1 MSNMNDRKEIRAAII
16 GLGVG
21 EQHIAGF
28 ASDGRCDVAVLCDTD
43 VSKLRAVGSRYPACR
58 ITTDVCSVFEDPSI
72 DIVSIASYD
81 NYHGRQVVAAIE
93 NGKHVFVEKPL
104 CLHRHEVEKIFALLQ
119 ENPTIRLSSN
129 LILRKVPRFSRLRDA
144 IRNNDLGDIY
154 YVVGEYDYGRLS
166 KLTDGWRGRAEG
178 YSVVHG
184 GAIHLIDLLLWLTG
198 GQVKEV
204 FAYGNNIATIES
216 TFNYI
221 DCVSALLQFEGGVTA
236 RIGANFASVTKHH
249 HKVEIYGTK
258 GVFMQG
264 HMGAAYSFSRSE
276 ADQLEILDDPYPGVG
291 KGDMIPAFVRSVL
304 NEQEP
309 DVRAQEVLDAMAV
322 SLAIDDSVNCGVQQA
337 VTYYELSV
345 NR

>member
-1 MSNMNDRKEIRAAII
+1 MMKMNESREIRAAII

-28 ASDGRCDVAVLCDTD
+28 ADHKRCDVAVLCDTD
-43 VSKLRAVGSRYPACR
+43 VEKLRVVGSRYPACR

-81 NYHGRQVVAAIE
+81 NYHGQQVVSAIE
-93 NGKHVFVEKPL
+93 SGKHVFVEKPL
-104 CLHRHEVEKIFALLQ
+104 CLHRRELEKIFSLLQ
-119 ENPTIRLSSN
+119 KNPSIRLSSN
-129 LILRKVPRFSRLRDA
+129 LILRKVPRFSTLRDA
-144 IRNNDLGDIY
+144 IRNNDLGDLY
-154 YVVGEYDYGRLS
+154 YLVGEYDYGRLS
-166 KLTDGWRGRAEG
+166 KLTNGWRGRAPG
-178 YSVVHG
+178 YSVTHG
-184 GAIHLIDLLLWLTG
+184 GAIHLIDLLLWLTA

-204 FAYGNNIATIES
+204 FAYGNNIATMGNAFE
-216 TFNYI
+216 NV

-236 RIGANFASVTKHH
+236 RIGANFASVTQHH

-276 ADQLEILDDPYPGVG
+276 INQLEIVDDAYPGVG
-291 KGDMIPAFVRSVL
+291 KADMIPAFVSSVL

-322 SLAIDDSVNCGVQQA
+322 SLAIDDSVNYGVQQP
-337 VTYYELSV
+337 VTHYQLSV